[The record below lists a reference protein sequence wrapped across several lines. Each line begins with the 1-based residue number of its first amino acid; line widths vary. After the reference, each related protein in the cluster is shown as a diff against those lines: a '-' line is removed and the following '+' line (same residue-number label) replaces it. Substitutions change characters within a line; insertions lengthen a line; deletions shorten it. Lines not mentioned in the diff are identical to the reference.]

1 MKFKKIKLNQKQLDK
16 IAEQFRLLSWAQ
28 SAIFTQLHVESIYA
42 KITLTVIFWCVL
54 QSFALFIERNQS

>member
-16 IAEQFRLLSWAQ
+16 MVDQLRLLSWAQ

-42 KITLTVIFWCVL
+42 KIALTVMF
-54 QSFALFIERNQS
+54 

>member
-1 MKFKKIKLNQKQLDK
+1 MKFKKIRLTQKQLDK
-16 IAEQFRLLSWAQ
+16 IADQARLLSWAQ

-42 KITLTVIFWCVL
+42 KIALTVIFWCAL